1 MKLEARTMQILKN
14 FATINPSM
22 LFLEGNIQSTIGP
35 QKNIL
40 ARATIEERIP
50 NKFAIYDLSKF
61 LGVLSLFSDP
71 EIEFDS
77 KRILI
82 NQNRQSVEYT
92 SADPELIIAPSEKL
106 PTFSEPEVKFLLPS
120 DAIQT
125 TIKAL
130 GALHSTHVIIEG
142 DGENVSIGAGKPSD
156 PTCDTFKTEIG
167 LSNHVFK
174 FAFKAEIL
182 KILPIDY
189 NVALSSRFITH
200 FKGSDIEY
208 WIMADTNYSEFGQ

>member
-1 MKLEARTMQILKN
+1 MKFEARTMQILKN

-22 LFLEGNIQSTIGP
+22 LFREGNIQSTIGP

-40 ARATIEERIP
+40 ARATIQEHIP
-50 NKFAIYDLSKF
+50 SKFAIFDLSRF

-71 EIEFDS
+71 EIEFNS
-77 KRILI
+77 TQLLI
-82 NQNRQSVEYT
+82 KQNRQNVEYT
-92 SADPELIIAPSEKL
+92 FADPELIIAPSDKL
-106 PTFSEPEVKFLLPS
+106 PTFSEPEVKFVLPS

-125 TIKAL
+125 TVKAL

-142 DGENVSIGAGKPSD
+142 DGENVSIGASKPSD

-182 KILPIDY
+182 KILPADY
-189 NVALSSRFITH
+189 QVSLSSKFITH
-200 FKGSDIEY
+200 FKCSDIEY
-208 WIMADTNYSEFGQ
+208 WIMADTNHSEFTQ